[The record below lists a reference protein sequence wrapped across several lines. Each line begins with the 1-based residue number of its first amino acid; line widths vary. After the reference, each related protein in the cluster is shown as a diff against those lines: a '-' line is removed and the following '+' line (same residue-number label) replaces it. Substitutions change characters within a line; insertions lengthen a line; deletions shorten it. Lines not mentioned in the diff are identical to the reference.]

1 MLNGRSTRA
10 LYAEQGFSLIEVTVA
25 LFLFTVLAVIMG
37 AYYPKASL
45 SGGLGRNFTY
55 ATRQAEA
62 EVEEIRSSAFSYV
75 TPANFSG
82 SQAFTQWGI
91 TFTRT
96 VTITP
101 CGGVSTAPCSNNPN
115 LTQVAVAVSWLE
127 PSTTSTKTATLTTL
141 IHAFF

>member
-1 MLNGRSTRA
+1 M
-10 LYAEQGFSLIEVTVA
+10 IEVTIA

-55 ATRQAEA
+55 AARQAEA
-62 EVEEIRSSAFSYV
+62 KVEEIKRSAFGYV

-96 VTITP
+96 ATITP
-101 CGGVSTAPCSNNPN
+101 CGSVAAPPCSNNPN
-115 LTQVAVAVSWLE
+115 LTQVMVAVSWLE
-127 PSTTSTKTATLTTL
+127 PSTNSTKMATLTTL
-141 IHAFF
+141 IHAYF